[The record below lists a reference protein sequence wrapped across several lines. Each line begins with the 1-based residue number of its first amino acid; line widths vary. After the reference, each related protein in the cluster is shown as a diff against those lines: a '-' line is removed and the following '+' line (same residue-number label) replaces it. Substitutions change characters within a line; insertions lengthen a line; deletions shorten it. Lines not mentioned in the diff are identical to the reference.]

1 MKKSLSFLMVL
12 FLALN
17 IAAQEFEVPKNYVL
31 KNKADYPKYET
42 DVLKAIDWLLQTPI
56 NSQPEK
62 RIEVN
67 RFLIMWLTGS
77 PDVSIEIKSEIVSFS
92 KLNPDL
98 LIIFMGG
105 WTKYALENNYS
116 KNKVMGNMKGIETVI
131 EFYQKNKSDLKKD
144 KHVEKY
150 IKMKDKGKLEEFL
163 SKNV

>member
-77 PDVSIEIKSEIVSFS
+77 PDVSIEIKSEIVNF
-92 KLNPDL
+92 
-98 LIIFMGG
+98 
-105 WTKYALENNYS
+105 
-116 KNKVMGNMKGIETVI
+116 
-131 EFYQKNKSDLKKD
+131 
-144 KHVEKY
+144 
-150 IKMKDKGKLEEFL
+150 
-163 SKNV
+163 